1 VWPRTQ
7 REPGAIRPAGPS
19 GVGHHRWRRADD
31 AVGRMSRLLDGIG
44 IRDGLLDRT
53 EPFHVDSLVAL
64 GEITRA
70 REVLVRLEHR
80 GRTIPR
86 LWIDVTLPRAR
97 ALVLAAEGD
106 TAAALAALDE
116 LDVVAA
122 SRLPFELGSAWLVK
136 GRLCRRL

>member
-1 VWPRTQ
+1 
-7 REPGAIRPAGPS
+7 
-19 GVGHHRWRRADD
+19 
-31 AVGRMSRLLDGIG
+31 MSRLLDGIG

-97 ALVLAAEGD
+97 ALVLAARA
-106 TAAALAALDE
+106 T
-116 LDVVAA
+116 
-122 SRLPFELGSAWLVK
+122 
-136 GRLCRRL
+136 RRLLWTSSTSSTSWRRPDCHSSSARRGS